1 MKRPIMAKK
10 AQERC
15 KNTNHPFR
23 LTGIAAPNGFSEN
36 DCCQPRQ
43 HRRNDPPPTAASL
56 ANLVKQQEAQ
66 ALNLADLFEHLAC

>member
-15 KNTNHPFR
+15 RHINPPFR
-23 LTGIAAPNGFSEN
+23 LNGIAAPNGFAEN
-36 DCCQPRQ
+36 ACCQPRQ
-43 HRRNDPPPTAASL
+43 HRRNDPAPAAASL

-66 ALNLADLFEHLAC
+66 ALNLADLFERLAC